1 MEGVKGVKGGL
12 ARAWPVGLDGLTL
25 LKGVD
30 SPGVRNR
37 WAPTPWDSLLRFFCN
52 FVALHFFIVFS
63 MPLLIDFGSF
73 LPPNLAPKIHQNR

>member
-12 ARAWPVGLDGLTL
+12 VRPRPVGLDGLAL

-37 WAPTPWDSLLRFFCN
+37 WAPTPWDSLLRLFGHFGCR
-52 FVALHFFIVFS
+52 LFFIVFS
-63 MPLLIDFGSF
+63 MPFLIDLGSI
-73 LPPNLAPKIHQNR
+73 LPPNLPPKIHQNR